1 MLRFPGLTICVCVRL
16 SPVSVIPNLPFFYLL
31 YRAWSHWRA
40 LAGGKHLKFLLA
52 NKLVE
57 PTPSPLLASI
67 YPPTAHSLPTA
78 MNPEPAVPKEEA
90 APKEETAPPPGQELM
105 MLSQA
110 HGRDMYRA
118 LQIPEL
124 EVELERAIWQVETA
138 LQKQKEEREQ
148 KAANA
153 PATPSTNDNE
163 KKRV

>member
-1 MLRFPGLTICVCVRL
+1 MCARLPPFP
-16 SPVSVIPNLPFFYLL
+16 VIPNLPFFYLL

-40 LAGGKHLKFLLA
+40 LAGGRHLKFLLA
-52 NKLVE
+52 NSLVE

-67 YPPTAHSLPTA
+67 YPPAAHSLSSA
-78 MNPEPAVPKEEA
+78 SSLKPEVPKEE
-90 APKEETAPPPGQELM
+90 TIPPPGQEVM

-110 HGRDMYRA
+110 HGREMYTA

-138 LQKQKEEREQ
+138 LQKQKEERGK
-148 KAANA
+148 KANAA
-153 PATPSTNDNE
+153 PATPPTADNE

>member
-1 MLRFPGLTICVCVRL
+1 M
-16 SPVSVIPNLPFFYLL
+16 
-31 YRAWSHWRA
+31 
-40 LAGGKHLKFLLA
+40 KFLLA

-78 MNPEPAVPKEEA
+78 MNPEPAVPKEGA
-90 APKEETAPPPGQELM
+90 VPKEETAPPPGQELM

-138 LQKQKEEREQ
+138 LQKQKEEKEE
-148 KAANA
+148 KEKKTTAA

-163 KKRV
+163 KKRF

>member
-1 MLRFPGLTICVCVRL
+1 MASRTDHLCACVRL
-16 SPVSVIPNLPFFYLL
+16 SPSPVIPNLPFFYLL

-52 NKLVE
+52 NNLVE

-67 YPPTAHSLPTA
+67 YPPAAHSLSSAPS
-78 MNPEPAVPKEEA
+78 PEPKVS
-90 APKEETAPPPGQELM
+90 KEETAPPPGQEVM

-110 HGRDMYRA
+110 HGREMYRA

-138 LQKQKEEREQ
+138 LQKQKEEQEN
-148 KAANA
+148 KANA
-153 PATPSTNDNE
+153 ASAKPPPNEDE
-163 KKRV
+163 KKRN